1 MNLARERNPARNRRA
16 PKDRAPALPVALS
29 LVLIAFLLLPT
40 LVILARGIGAGFAG
54 AIVDP
59 VVLEAL
65 RVSLTTT
72 AIALL
77 LTVAFGA
84 PVAFLLAR
92 YRFPG
97 HTLLDAL
104 LDLPIVLP
112 PVVAGVGLLLTFG
125 RRGLLGAPLELAGIS
140 LAFSPAAVVMAQLFA
155 SAPFFIRAAKAG
167 FMAVDPDV
175 EEAAQIDG
183 ASAVLAFRFVT
194 WPLAFPFLL
203 EGMVLAWARALGEFG
218 ATILFAGSLAGS
230 TRTITLSIYAALE
243 SDLAPAL
250 VLSAI
255 MVAAAFGLL
264 FAVRSLAVR
273 RER

>member
-1 MNLARERNPARNRRA
+1 MNLERKRIHTANRRA
-16 PKDRAPALPVALS
+16 PRARAPALPIALS

-40 LVILARGIGAGFAG
+40 LVIFIRGASAGFAG
-54 AIVDP
+54 AIIDP

-72 AIALL
+72 AITLS
-77 LTVAFGA
+77 LTVLFGT

-125 RRGLLGAPLELAGIS
+125 RRGVLGAPLELAGIS
-140 LAFSPAAVVMAQLFA
+140 LAFSSAAVVMAQTFA

-167 FMAVDPDV
+167 FIAVDPDV

-183 ASAVLAFRFVT
+183 ASSLLAFRFVT

-255 MVAAAFGLL
+255 MVVVAFGLL
-264 FAVRSLAVR
+264 FLVRSLTAR
-273 RER
+273 RND